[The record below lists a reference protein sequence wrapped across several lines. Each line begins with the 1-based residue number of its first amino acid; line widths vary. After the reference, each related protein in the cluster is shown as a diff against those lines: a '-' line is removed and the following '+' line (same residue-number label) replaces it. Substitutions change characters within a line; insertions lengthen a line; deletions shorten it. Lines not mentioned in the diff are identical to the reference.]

1 MTWCGLRASSSKFR
15 LSGSP
20 WNFSSHRGVQ
30 VADTL
35 TILKDFVI
43 PAGGVVFGSIVG
55 WFGSSR
61 STSRAIDAQDTR
73 DRNAEMSEIRAI
85 LQAIRD
91 EVQTLAE
98 VHMEGGGRN
107 IKEAPGNAPIAMFYP
122 ISDHYF
128 TTFEANASR
137 IGKVTDAAIRRQI
150 IRTYVLFKS
159 LVDTIRLNNHFTGK
173 LESAETAHRNC
184 TPDEVEA
191 KERERVLHWQQMT
204 AYAPQLKAS
213 NDRAMDACA
222 ALISAIDGWLK
233 REAV

>member
-1 MTWCGLRASSSKFR
+1 
-15 LSGSP
+15 
-20 WNFSSHRGVQ
+20 
-30 VADTL
+30 
-35 TILKDFVI
+35 
-43 PAGGVVFGSIVG
+43 
-55 WFGSSR
+55 
-61 STSRAIDAQDTR
+61 
-73 DRNAEMSEIRAI
+73 MSEIRAI

-191 KERERVLHWQQMT
+191 KERECVLHWQQMT